1 MVQFMLL
8 MKALNHQQ
16 KSLVLILQNQTKLC
30 LNLHYN
36 AGNSHLLVDGKEI
49 FKFKADYKNV
59 NFPTKFCLWSISNGL
74 SATECRE
81 VSLNGNVD
89 DFSVNYNSIDKS
101 GMLNI
106 HKYKIMF
113 SPFILLL
120 SFNESLP
127 IKYVFKRLIM
137 HC

>member
-16 KSLVLILQNQTKLC
+16 KSLVLILQNQTKLY

-59 NFPTKFCLWSISNGL
+59 NFPTKFVF
-74 SATECRE
+74 E
-81 VSLNGNVD
+81 VYLMD
-89 DFSVNYNSIDKS
+89 
-101 GMLNI
+101 
-106 HKYKIMF
+106 
-113 SPFILLL
+113 
-120 SFNESLP
+120 
-127 IKYVFKRLIM
+127 
-137 HC
+137 